1 MKGDFLK
8 CGVLGWGMKFSG
20 QVCMLWVVKIGSL
33 PAIPL
38 YGCFHIRNGSVYR
51 TCFKE
56 NTGFAVGLARK
67 YLHDG
72 DFYGGVSFR
81 HVFKAL

>member
-8 CGVLGWGMKFSG
+8 CGVLGWGMEIFWTGLHALGSENWKLTGYSS
-20 QVCMLWVVKIGSL
+20 LWMFPIYGMAACIG
-33 PAIPL
+33 P
-38 YGCFHIRNGSVYR
+38 
-51 TCFKE
+51 
-56 NTGFAVGLARK
+56 VGLARK